1 MIKPLAFGPV
11 IRQYMMSGIPDE
23 ERYSP
28 QGNFKEKGKGL
39 FPSIYFKRRLPV
51 TYLLLCILALTDSD
65 FSIVLRFG
73 KQILRHDL

>member
-39 FPSIYFKRRLPV
+39 FPSITSREGPQSPTSCYV
-51 TYLLLCILALTDSD
+51 Y
-65 FSIVLRFG
+65 
-73 KQILRHDL
+73 